1 MAVPSSGSLS
11 MQDIACEKVFDNYN
25 HPTDGLGLSQRA
37 GIGAISLADLSTSG
51 NSNGSGT
58 SFEANNT
65 NNAAS
70 DRPDGSQ
77 PHKMS
82 EFYSY
87 DHDATAS
94 LTSFASSGS
103 PLISTLNVC
112 NQSTIY
118 TKYHDGISALPSVSD
133 VVYTSSSGG
142 SSNYASAGYYRA
154 TATGSD
160 ILYQVGSNGVV
171 SSTAN
176 CGSGEEGPPGDP

>member
-37 GIGAISLADLSTSG
+37 NIGAISLADLSSSG
-51 NSNGSGT
+51 NSNGSTT

-70 DRPDGSQ
+70 DRPDGSA
-77 PHKMS
+77 PHSMS

-87 DHDATAS
+87 DHDATAA
-94 LTSFASSGS
+94 LTSFSASTSSTFSG
-103 PLISTLNVC
+103 VC
-112 NQSTIY
+112 LAIANQTY
-118 TKYHDGISALPSVSD
+118 YHDGIGGLPAAND

-142 SSNYASAGYYRA
+142 SSNYLSSGYYRIDPLG
-154 TATGSD
+154 TD
-160 ILYQVGSNGVV
+160 QYIQVGSNGVV
-171 SSTAN
+171 SSVNA
-176 CGSGEEGPPGDP
+176 CGGGGGGEGPP